1 MRKLIV
7 GLMIV
12 ILLAGCSSDLTFTE
26 VDINRVN
33 KDVKEFMNAVQ
44 DENGTHLYHD
54 SKRNMYVFLNSGNV
68 IQGSKVAHFSD
79 FNLKA
84 NGDTLNVIF
93 HHESTDDYSN
103 PDLNYQM
110 LYKVKLDKT
119 YDKIMLFDNDEETAF
134 HTIYN

>member
-1 MRKLIV
+1 MRKLMV
-7 GLMIV
+7 GLLIM
-12 ILLAGCSSDLTFTE
+12 ILLAGCNSALTFTE
-26 VDINRVN
+26 VDMNRAN

-44 DENGTHLYHD
+44 DENGTHLFHD
-54 SKRNMYVFLNSGNV
+54 SERNMYVYLNSGNV
-68 IQGSKVAHFSD
+68 IQGSKATHFSD

-84 NGDTLNVIF
+84 NGDTLNILF

-103 PDLNYQM
+103 PDFNYQM
-110 LYKVKLDKT
+110 LYKVKLNKT